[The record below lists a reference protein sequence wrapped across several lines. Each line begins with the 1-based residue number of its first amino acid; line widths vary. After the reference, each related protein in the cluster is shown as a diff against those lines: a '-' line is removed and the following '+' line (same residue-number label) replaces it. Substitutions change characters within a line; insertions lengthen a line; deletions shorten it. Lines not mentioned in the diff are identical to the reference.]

1 MHIIPGDSKSHMLAC
16 AMCCV
21 PWPGYFLRNCN
32 TAKLRWLQTKV
43 QKTAFEAEFCVFPRV
58 FPRFG
63 DIFRSVGASQRILRF
78 GKRHFAPEI
87 PPEIPLKKYPGLG
100 LCLDRTREPPKQQKL
115 RSCSD
120 TNKTQPLS
128 RSPSIITHAP
138 GYGLSYAN
146 DQNLILHT
154 TTSVVV

>member
-87 PPEIPLKKYPGLG
+87 PPEIRPKFRLKNTLALAYAW
-100 LCLDRTREPPKQQKL
+100 TERENHPNNRNYGAAQTLIK
-115 RSCSD
+115 RSLF
-120 TNKTQPLS
+120 QEVQVLS
-128 RSPSIITHAP
+128 RMPLVTGCP
-138 GYGLSYAN
+138 M
-146 DQNLILHT
+146 QMT
-154 TTSVVV
+154 RT